1 MQRGRIEDV
10 TSPLFLLFSS
20 SFSNRLGS
28 FSKLILNGE
37 FDKALAVARTQVE
50 NGAQVLDINM
60 DEGLLDGVSAM
71 TKFVNLITSEPDI
84 AKVPLMIDSSNFA
97 IIEAGLRCCQGKCIV
112 NSISLK
118 EGEEEFIKKAKI
130 VRRYGAAVVVMA
142 VSPPPHFIIDCA
154 CCCLTWLF
162 FFS

>member
-1 MQRGRIEDV
+1 
-10 TSPLFLLFSS
+10 
-20 SFSNRLGS
+20 
-28 FSKLILNGE
+28 LNGE